1 MDKFVKEKI
10 RVTSEQIKKLSERT
24 VLEVEELKYLPTD
37 YKKTGYIPSLPD
49 ETWRPFRRGDR
60 VFGKDKHFWF
70 YTHIST
76 PSTGENEEVILEAV
90 TDKDNHW
97 DVINPQIILYLNGE
111 MCV

>member
-49 ETWRPFRRGDR
+49 ENWRPFRRGDR
-60 VFGKDKHFWF
+60 VFGKDKHF
-70 YTHIST
+70 
-76 PSTGENEEVILEAV
+76 
-90 TDKDNHW
+90 
-97 DVINPQIILYLNGE
+97 IIRKMVPVL
-111 MCV
+111 